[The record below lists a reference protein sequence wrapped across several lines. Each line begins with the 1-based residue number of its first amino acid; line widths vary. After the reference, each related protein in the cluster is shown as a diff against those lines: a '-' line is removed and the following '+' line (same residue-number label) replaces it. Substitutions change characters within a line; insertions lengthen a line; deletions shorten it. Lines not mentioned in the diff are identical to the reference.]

1 MLSDFLSKAAPELE
15 RLSKLVQEAASS
27 GKFKEVKKHTDKI
40 AEIVSWGTQIEQ
52 IEFELNRLPTPKKS
66 ALAVQAPASP
76 TYTTQAAA
84 PASTAAKEPSVAYAP
99 APAAPVQTPDKK
111 IRRLV
116 PEITEEDRLKAK
128 RVRFS
133 GRLKDFFDRVRSEQA
148 EMSWSWVREAQIKGL
163 IAEGR
168 SLEAAAS
175 DLKDPARGL
184 IRDEIQ
190 ILGSWW
196 DENAFS
202 REYFALNFQR
212 THSPEI
218 WEEVSHGYQFLAAA
232 ESAVSYMETEEG
244 LNDSQ
249 FLLLAELAAAAEA
262 YLGRV
267 FEDRAMNVWDPQQKE
282 VHQRLEKL
290 NVAVPTVTRWWR
302 RLENAP
308 SLDDLSKRAKGLAAE
323 EESIRKSRARAES
336 STSAL
341 QNLLTWFETAHA
353 TEFDESALLKLVEAA
368 LAAGVPPSS
377 KPLRTAMFGYR
388 HALEGSSNRD
398 VMKLDSYLQKDQ
410 LEASR
415 KAMPDPIEEVEVD
428 TELLNK
434 VAALKPLTEGKT
446 VLFVGGSK
454 RQGWRKNE
462 YEKLLGLNELLWPE
476 AEEWTRT
483 EDLSG
488 YVNKADIVCLLIR
501 FSRHSYKNVLDVAK
515 ERGKHTVTLPRGL
528 GMNTVVHEMWSQL
541 IPATDG
547 E

>member
-52 IEFELNRLPTPKKS
+52 IEFELNRLPAPKKS

-116 PEITEEDRLKAK
+116 PEVTEEDRLKAK

-218 WEEVSHGYQFLAAA
+218 WEEVSQGYQFLASA

-308 SLDDLSKRAKGLAAE
+308 SLEDLAKRAKGLAAE

-353 TEFDESALLKLVEAA
+353 TEFDEAALLKLVETA

-415 KAMPDPIEEVEVD
+415 KAMPDPIEEAEVD

-541 IPATDG
+541 IPAADG

>member
-15 RLSKLVQEAASS
+15 RLSRLIQEAASS

-52 IEFELNRLPTPKKS
+52 IESELNRLPTPKKS
-66 ALAVQAPASP
+66 AAVAQTPAPPA
-76 TYTTQAAA
+76 YNAAA
-84 PASTAAKEPSVAYAP
+84 PAAPAAVKEPAAAYAP
-99 APAAPVQTPDKK
+99 AAPERK
-111 IRRLV
+111 IRRLA
-116 PEITEEDRLKAK
+116 PETTEEDRLKAK
-128 RVRFS
+128 RVKFS
-133 GRLKDFFDRVRSEQA
+133 SRLKNFFDAARAEQG
-148 EMSWSWVREAQIKGL
+148 EIHWSWIREAQIKGL

-168 SLEAAAS
+168 FLEAAATE
-175 DLKDPARGL
+175 LKDPARGL

-196 DENAFS
+196 DESAFS
-202 REYFALNFQR
+202 REFFALNLQR

-218 WEEVSHGYQFLAAA
+218 WDEVSQGYQLLAAA
-232 ESAVSYMETEEG
+232 ESAVTYLETEEG
-244 LNDSQ
+244 LNDNQ
-249 FLLLAELAAAAEA
+249 VLLLGELAAAAEA

-290 NVAVPTVTRWWR
+290 NLAVPAVTRWWR

-308 SLDDLSKRAKGLAAE
+308 SLEDLAKRAKGLSDE
-323 EESIRKSRARAES
+323 EEAIRKSRAKAES
-336 STSAL
+336 SSAAL
-341 QNLLTWFETAHA
+341 QNLLTWFETANA
-353 TEFDESALLKLVEAA
+353 IEFDEAALLKLIEAA

-377 KPLRTAMFGYR
+377 KPLRQAMFGYR
-388 HALEGSSNRD
+388 HVLEGSSNRD

-415 KAMPDPIEEVEVD
+415 KASPEPIEESETD

-434 VAALKPLTEGKT
+434 VEALKPLTEGKT

-454 RQGWRKNE
+454 RQGWRKTE

-501 FSRHSYKNVLDVAK
+501 FSRHSYKNVLDAAK
-515 ERGKHTVTLPRGL
+515 DRGKHTVTLPRGL

-541 IPATDG
+541 IPPAEG

>member
-1 MLSDFLSKAAPELE
+1 MLSDFLLKAAPELE

-40 AEIVSWGTQIEQ
+40 AEIVSWGSQIEQ
-52 IEFELNRLPTPKKS
+52 IEFELNRLPVPKKS
-66 ALAVQAPASP
+66 AASVQAPSAP
-76 TYTTQAAA
+76 AYNAAA
-84 PASTAAKEPSVAYAP
+84 PTAPAPVKEPTAAYAP
-99 APAAPVQTPDKK
+99 APAAPVPDKK
-111 IRRLV
+111 IRRLA
-116 PEITEEDRLKAK
+116 PEISEEERLKAK

-133 GRLKDFFDRVRSEQA
+133 GRLKDFFDKARQEQSETT
-148 EMSWSWVREAQIKGL
+148 WSWIREAQIKGL

-168 SLEAAAS
+168 SLEAAATE
-175 DLKDPARGL
+175 LKDPARGL
-184 IRDEIQ
+184 IREEIQ
-190 ILGSWW
+190 ILGAWW
-196 DENAFS
+196 DDNAFS
-202 REYFALNFQR
+202 REFFALNFQR
-212 THSPEI
+212 THNPEI
-218 WEEVSHGYQFLAAA
+218 WEEVSQGYQFLAAA
-232 ESAVSYMETEEG
+232 ESAVSYLETEEG

-308 SLDDLSKRAKGLAAE
+308 SLDDLAKRAKGLAAE
-323 EESIRKSRARAES
+323 EEAVKKSRARAES
-336 STSAL
+336 SSTAL
-341 QNLLTWFETAHA
+341 QNLLTWFETASA
-353 TEFDESALLKLVEAA
+353 VEFDEAALLKLVEAA

-377 KPLRTAMFGYR
+377 KPLRQALFGYR
-388 HALEGSSNRD
+388 HALEGSVNRD

-415 KAMPDPIEEVEVD
+415 KASPEPAEEAEVD

-454 RQGWRKNE
+454 RQGWRKSE
-462 YEKLLGLNELLWPE
+462 YEKMLGLNELLWPE

-488 YVNKADIVCLLIR
+488 YVNKSDIVCLLIR

-541 IPATDG
+541 IPATEG

>member
-1 MLSDFLSKAAPELE
+1 MLSDFLLKAAPELE
-15 RLSKLVQEAASS
+15 RLSRLVQEAAAS
-27 GKFKEVKKHTDKI
+27 GKFKEVKKHTEKI
-40 AEIVSWGTQIEQ
+40 SEIVSWGSQIEQ
-52 IEFELNRLPTPKKS
+52 IEFELNRLPVPKKS
-66 ALAVQAPASP
+66 AATVQAPAAP
-76 TYTTQAAA
+76 AYNAAA
-84 PASTAAKEPSVAYAP
+84 VTAPATVKEPAVAYAP
-99 APAAPVQTPDKK
+99 APAAPVPDKK

-116 PEITEEDRLKAK
+116 PEVSDEDRLKAK

-133 GRLKDFFDRVRSEQA
+133 SRLKDFFDRVRSEQA
-148 EMSWSWVREAQIKGL
+148 EVHWSWVREAQIKGL

-168 SLEAAAS
+168 SLEAAATE
-175 DLKDPARGL
+175 LKDPARGL

-190 ILGSWW
+190 ILGTWW

-202 REYFALNFQR
+202 REFFALNFQR
-212 THSPEI
+212 THNPEI
-218 WEEVSHGYQFLAAA
+218 WEEVSQGYIFLAAA
-232 ESAVSYMETEEG
+232 ESAVTYMETEEG

-249 FLLLAELAAAAEA
+249 ILLLAELAAAAEA

-282 VHQRLEKL
+282 IHQRLEKL

-308 SLDDLSKRAKGLAAE
+308 SLEDLAKRAKGLAAE

-341 QNLLTWFETAHA
+341 QSLLTWFETAHA
-353 TEFDESALLKLVEAA
+353 TEFDEAALLKLVEAA

-377 KPLRTAMFGYR
+377 KPLRAALFGYR

-415 KAMPDPIEEVEVD
+415 KASPEPIEEAEVD

-454 RQGWRKNE
+454 RQGWRKTE
-462 YEKLLGLNELLWPE
+462 YEKMLGLNELLWPE

-541 IPATDG
+541 IPAVEG

>member
-15 RLSKLVQEAASS
+15 RLSKLVQEAAAS

-52 IEFELNRLPTPKKS
+52 IEFELNRLPAPKKS
-66 ALAVQAPASP
+66 SLAVQAPASP

-84 PASTAAKEPSVAYAP
+84 SSSTAAKEPPVAYAP
-99 APAAPVQTPDKK
+99 APAALVQTPDKK

-116 PEITEEDRLKAK
+116 PDVTEEDRLKAK

-148 EMSWSWVREAQIKGL
+148 EASWSWIREAQIKGL

-168 SLEAAAS
+168 SLEAAAA

-190 ILGSWW
+190 ILGAWW
-196 DENAFS
+196 DDNAFS

-218 WEEVSHGYQFLAAA
+218 WEEVSHGYQFLASA
-232 ESAVSYMETEEG
+232 ESAVGYMETEEG

-308 SLDDLSKRAKGLAAE
+308 SLDDLAKRAKGLAAE

-353 TEFDESALLKLVEAA
+353 TEFDEAALLKLVEAA

-446 VLFVGGSK
+446 ILFVGGSK

>member
-52 IEFELNRLPTPKKS
+52 IEFELNRLPAPKKS

-99 APAAPVQTPDKK
+99 APSAPVQTPDKK

-116 PEITEEDRLKAK
+116 PEVTEEDRLKAK

-218 WEEVSHGYQFLAAA
+218 WEEVSQGYQFLASA

-308 SLDDLSKRAKGLAAE
+308 SLEDLAKRAKGLAAE

-353 TEFDESALLKLVEAA
+353 TEFDEAALLKLVETA

-415 KAMPDPIEEVEVD
+415 KAMPDPIEEAEVD

-541 IPATDG
+541 IPAADG

>member
-1 MLSDFLSKAAPELE
+1 MLSDFLLKAAPELE

-52 IEFELNRLPTPKKS
+52 IEFELNRLPVPKKS
-66 ALAVQAPASP
+66 AVTVQTPAPPAYNALAASP
-76 TYTTQAAA
+76 AAGA
-84 PASTAAKEPSVAYAP
+84 VKEPVAAYAP
-99 APAAPVQTPDKK
+99 APPVAVPDKK

-116 PEITEEDRLKAK
+116 PEITDEDRLKAK

-133 GRLKDFFDRVRSEQA
+133 GRLKEFFDRVRSEQA
-148 EMSWSWVREAQIKGL
+148 EVHWSWVREAQIKGL

-190 ILGSWW
+190 ILGAWW
-196 DENAFS
+196 DDNAFS
-202 REYFALNFQR
+202 REFFALNFQR

-218 WEEVSHGYQFLAAA
+218 WEEVSQGYAYLAAA
-232 ESAVSYMETEEG
+232 ESAVTFMETEEG

-308 SLDDLSKRAKGLAAE
+308 SLDDLAKRAKGLAAE

-341 QNLLTWFETAHA
+341 ANLLTWFETAHA
-353 TEFDESALLKLVEAA
+353 TEFDEAALLKLVEAA

-388 HALEGSSNRD
+388 HALEGSANRD

-415 KAMPDPIEEVEVD
+415 KAMPEPVEEAEVD
-428 TELLNK
+428 VELLNK

-462 YEKLLGLNELLWPE
+462 YEKLLGLHELLWPE

-541 IPATDG
+541 IPPVDG